1 MAGGP
6 PSTSG
11 LPFPQP
17 AGFGFIRRN
26 LELNHN
32 KVNLIGAAGAVRVS
46 HSLGR
51 HLRLEALL
59 RSSLSKISGIGHET
73 GLGAIWHDRGLM
85 LQRFNFLGAPGSCAS
100 ATYTTCLSFFG
111 GDSSGKST
119 DEGMASSE
127 TPTRNSSM
135 YRRRWT
141 SVLIAANVLVFV
153 AQFATKGKL
162 MLWGAKINSLIDKG
176 QLWRLVT
183 SSFLHA
189 NIGHLMV
196 NCYSLNSVGPT
207 VESLCGSKRFLSIY
221 FASALA
227 SAGASY
233 WFCKSPAVGASG
245 AIFGLV
251 GSVAMFV
258 IRHRG
263 TMKGGKEELRH
274 IANVIFLNMAI
285 GLMSKGIDNWGHLGG
300 LVGGFITSWLIGPA
314 WKLECF
320 ANDGRRV
327 YVDNAP
333 IRLFINSKKG
343 SSGVK

>member
-17 AGFGFIRRN
+17 SGFGFLHRN
-26 LELNHN
+26 GGASRNQLNL
-32 KVNLIGAAGAVRVS
+32 VTTASAVRLS
-46 HSLGR
+46 HSLSR
-51 HLRLEALL
+51 HLRLESVL
-59 RSSLSKISGIGHET
+59 RSSLSRITQIGHEPVLREIWRDG
-73 GLGAIWHDRGLM
+73 GLILR
-85 LQRFNFLGAPGSCAS
+85 RINFFGSSRSCA
-100 ATYTTCLSFFG
+100 AAAYTTCLSFFG
-111 GDSSGKST
+111 GDGSGRSVG
-119 DEGMASSE
+119 DEGMAYSESS
-127 TPTRNSSM
+127 TRNTSL

-141 SVLIAANVLVFV
+141 NVLIAVNVLVFV
-153 AQFATKGKL
+153 AQLATKGKL

-189 NIGHLMV
+189 NIGHLMI
-196 NCYSLNSVGPT
+196 NCYSMNSVGPT
-207 VESLCGSKRFLSIY
+207 VESLCGSKRFLSLY

-227 SAGASY
+227 SSATSY

-274 IANVIFLNMAI
+274 IANVIFLNMGI
-285 GLMSKGIDNWGHLGG
+285 GLLSKGIDNWGHLGG
-300 LVGGFITSWLIGPA
+300 LVGGFVFSWLVGPA
-314 WKLECF
+314 WKFEYL
-320 ANDGRRV
+320 AMDGRRV
-327 YVDNAP
+327 YVDKAP
-333 IRLFINSKKG
+333 IRLLLNSKKG
-343 SSGVK
+343 LV